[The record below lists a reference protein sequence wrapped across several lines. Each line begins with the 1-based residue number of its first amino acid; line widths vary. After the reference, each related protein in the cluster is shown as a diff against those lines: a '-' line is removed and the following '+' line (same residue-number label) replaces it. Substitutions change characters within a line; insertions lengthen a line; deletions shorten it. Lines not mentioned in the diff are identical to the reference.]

1 MDIQAMLNESGAVP
15 AIARELGID
24 ASMAS
29 NGAQALLPAIL
40 GGFGKQGG
48 TAGGLDSLAGV
59 IGGLGGGGLLDVVTG
74 SEPTPVNPGNEI
86 LGQIFGSKDTSRAVA
101 DHASAQTGISPDLL
115 KKMLPILAM
124 VAAGY
129 MARQGGAAGG
139 GLGGILGQVLG
150 GGGGQTQPAP
160 QQGGLGGVLG
170 SVLGGGGAG
179 GVNPLD
185 AILGQLRR

>member
-24 ASMAS
+24 ATMATS
-29 NGAQALLPAIL
+29 GAQALLPAIL
-40 GGFGKQGG
+40 GGFGKQGDA
-48 TAGGLDSLAGV
+48 AGGLDSLAGV
-59 IGGLGGGGLLDVVTG
+59 IGGLGGGGLLDAVTG

-101 DHASAQTGISPDLL
+101 DHASTQTGISPDLL

-129 MARQGGAAGG
+129 MARQGGSAGG

-150 GGGGQTQPAP
+150 GGGQAQSAP
-160 QQGGLGGVLG
+160 QQGGLGGILG
-170 SVLGGGGAG
+170 SVLGGGGAGG